1 MSLAGPNSSP
11 EEQRLEVLLSSYEK
25 NLRTE
30 VFFIRQKDM
39 ASLLELL
46 PQQDDLIRAIGALFQ
61 SITLLPPQETL
72 LRKRLAAADAL
83 REGNRFELD
92 RAMQAV
98 RDELEEMNAAR
109 IRIRQVRQISKSI
122 YQEKPTSLL
131 QDWA

>member
-1 MSLAGPNSSP
+1 M
-11 EEQRLEVLLSSYEK
+11 EVLLSSYEK

>member
-61 SITLLPPQETL
+61 SITLLPRMLCAKAIASNSIGQCRL
-72 LRKRLAAADAL
+72 CAMNSRK
-83 REGNRFELD
+83 
-92 RAMQAV
+92 
-98 RDELEEMNAAR
+98 
-109 IRIRQVRQISKSI
+109 
-122 YQEKPTSLL
+122 
-131 QDWA
+131 